1 MVCAVLLFTLLSSF
15 ASRGNCYVVT
25 STSQGLLKG
34 KIETVEGKT
43 VEAYQGIPYA
53 HPPVGHLRFRKPVPS
68 ESWNG
73 TYDATHPKHS
83 CIQPRFSVIF
93 IVPTDLSEDCLYL
106 NVWTTGPKRP
116 LKPVLVWIHGGAFKF
131 GSSHERWY
139 NGAALAALN
148 DVVVVSFNYRL
159 GMLGFFDS
167 GDETAPG
174 NVGLWDQNLAL
185 RWVRQNI
192 ENFGGDPDAVT
203 VFGESA
209 GAMSIHAHMLSPH
222 SEGLFTRAFL
232 LSGTLSTN
240 TPVDSLFDSVEK
252 GNDVAKQ
259 LGCADAYRD
268 LTRHPREVV
277 DCLRTKDPDAIHRA
291 SEEAAGHKATNFL
304 PSFKNEFLPTLPS
317 KATAKKEYRRL
328 DTLISATADEGAF
341 GAIFQPDQRWLVE
354 DLADFD
360 DAGFQT
366 SAQYLAN
373 SWCPNRV
380 AHIARSYVETASS
393 GGKQAVRKAVIDFVG
408 DIYFKCP
415 TMVFNE
421 QHSDVG
427 GKSYAFVF
435 GYRSA
440 KYPFPEFFGV
450 PHTSDIPYYFGA
462 PFLDTEAYT
471 DEDRK
476 FSRKAM
482 DMFVS
487 FAKTGKPK
495 HPGGLPWPPFSKENR
510 VFQWIQPGNYTT
522 VEDLSEGRCAEWKK
536 FI

>member
-1 MVCAVLLFTLLSSF
+1 MVSEVLLFTLLSSF
-15 ASRGNCYVVT
+15 AWEANCHVVT
-25 STSQGLLKG
+25 STTQGLLKG
-34 KIETVEGKT
+34 KTVNVEGRT

-53 HPPVGHLRFRKPVPS
+53 NPPVGRLRFRKPVPVD
-68 ESWNG
+68 SWNG
-73 TYDATHPKHS
+73 TYDATRPKHS

-93 IVPTDLSEDCLYL
+93 VVPTDLSEDCLYL
-106 NVWTTGPKRP
+106 NVWTTGKKGP

-139 NGAALAALN
+139 DGAALAALN
-148 DVVVVSFNYRL
+148 GVVVVSLNYRL
-159 GMLGFFDS
+159 GMFGFFDS
-167 GDETAPG
+167 GTETAPG

-185 RWVRQNI
+185 KWIRQNI
-192 ENFGGDPDAVT
+192 EYFGGDRDAVT

-222 SEGLFTRAFL
+222 SQGLFKRAFL

-240 TPVDSLFDSVEK
+240 TPVDSLFDSVGK
-252 GNDVAKQ
+252 GNEVAKS
-259 LGCADAYRD
+259 LGCADTYRD
-268 LTRHPREVV
+268 LTTHPAEVV

-291 SEEAAGHKATNFL
+291 SEDAAGNKVTNFL

-317 KATAKKEYRRL
+317 QATASKDYGRL
-328 DTLISATADEGAF
+328 DTLISVTADEGSFAP
-341 GAIFQPDQRWLVE
+341 IFQPDQRWHVE
-354 DLADFD
+354 DLGDFD
-360 DAGFQT
+360 DAGFKK

-373 SWCPNRV
+373 VWCRNRA
-380 AHIARSYVETASS
+380 AHIARRYVETAAPE
-393 GGKQAVRKAVIDFVG
+393 GKQAMRKAVIDFVG

-421 QHSDVG
+421 QHSEAG
-427 GKSYAFVF
+427 GKSYGFVF
-435 GYRSA
+435 RYRSS

-450 PHTSDIPYYFGA
+450 PHTSDIPYYIGT
-462 PFLDTEAYT
+462 PFLNLETYT
-471 DEDRK
+471 DEDK
-476 FSRKAM
+476 TFSRKAM

-495 HPGGLPWPPFSKENR
+495 HPGGLPWPPFSKEHR
-510 VFQWIQPGNYTT
+510 VFQWIQPGNYST
-522 VEDLSEGRCAEWKK
+522 VQDLSEGRCEEWKK